1 MLAEIVSGKVDL
13 ADALFLLAVILFGI
27 VAILKVLARDVEGI
41 LMAAAFTLLA
51 LAWLVL

>member
-1 MLAEIVSGKVDL
+1 MLSAIVSGKVDL

-27 VAILKVLARDVEGI
+27 AAVFAVMRRAVEDALACLGLVCV
-41 LMAAAFTLLA
+41 A